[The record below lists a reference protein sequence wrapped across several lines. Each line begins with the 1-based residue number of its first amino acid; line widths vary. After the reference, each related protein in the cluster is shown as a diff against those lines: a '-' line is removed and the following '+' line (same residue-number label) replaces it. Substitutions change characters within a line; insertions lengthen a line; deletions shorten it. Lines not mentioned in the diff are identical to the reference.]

1 MKLGIS
7 RVSIY
12 LLGALFERTHAQANL
27 WERVIPLNRLF
38 GHLEFTSMVILSN
51 LMTKHLHDVN
61 VLYSIKHVRLTMQF
75 SNFRNKAINN
85 AHSSIFSEFG
95 K

>member
-1 MKLGIS
+1 
-7 RVSIY
+7 
-12 LLGALFERTHAQANL
+12 
-27 WERVIPLNRLF
+27 
-38 GHLEFTSMVILSN
+38 MVILSN

-75 SNFRNKAINN
+75 SNFCNKAINN